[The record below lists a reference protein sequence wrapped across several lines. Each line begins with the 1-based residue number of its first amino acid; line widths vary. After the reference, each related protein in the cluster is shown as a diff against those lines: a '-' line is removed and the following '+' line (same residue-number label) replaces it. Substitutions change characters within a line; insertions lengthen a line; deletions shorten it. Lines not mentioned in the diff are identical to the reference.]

1 MAKMS
6 DAELARRLA
15 EQQARNQAAHQ
26 EANEKYGVLGVDRP
40 LSYKVTENW
49 GTPQQNSYWVVKDLG
64 GGSGGGRGSGGSA
77 SSVAAQRE
85 AQRQA
90 QIAAQR
96 AQYQSAYNSS
106 ASLLQ
111 SSLAA
116 QLAAEEDYRKQ
127 MVAAQQEAYNKNVAS
142 TNAYYDRLYNQSN
155 QNYQS
160 QLASAQQ
167 DYDAALA
174 QLQQGYDA
182 NTGTVNAN
190 TARSLQQAYIQNMM
204 AKRNF
209 GQQMA
214 ATGRS
219 GGASETAL
227 LGLANQYGN
236 NRGTLETSRNDQLAQ
251 LALQL
256 AENQAARQSEY
267 NQRRQGYADTY
278 TQMVNEYQAQQA
290 ARLAEYEQ
298 AMTNYINN
306 WDMESIARRQ
316 ALQQNYNNQL
326 LALQQQLAAQLA
338 GLV

>member
-1 MAKMS
+1 M
-6 DAELARRLA
+6 
-15 EQQARNQAAHQ
+15 AHQ
-26 EANEKYGVLGVDRP
+26 MLDGATAWKENPRP
-40 LSYKVTENW
+40 TSSSTSGS
-49 GTPQQNSYWVVKDLG
+49 GTG
-64 GGSGGGRGSGGSA
+64 GGSTGSRGSS
-77 SSVAAQRE
+77 SSVSAAQLAAQRE
-85 AQRQA
+85 AQL
-90 QIAAQR
+90 AAQR
-96 AQYQSAYNSS
+96 AQYQNAYNAS
-106 ASLLQ
+106 ASQLQ
-111 SSLAA
+111 STLAA

-127 MVAAQQEAYNKNVAS
+127 MVAAQQEAYNQNVAS
-142 TNAYYDRLYNQSN
+142 TNDYYTRLYSQAN
-155 QNYQS
+155 QNYQN
-160 QLASAQQ
+160 QLTSAQQ

-174 QLQQGYDA
+174 GLQRGYEQ

-236 NRGTLETSRNDQLAQ
+236 NRGALERTRSDQLAQ

-290 ARLAEYEQ
+290 ARLAEYRQ
-298 AMTNYINN
+298 AMTNYISN

-316 ALQQNYNNQL
+316 ALQQNYNSQI
-326 LALQQQLAAQLA
+326 LALRQQFAAQMA
-338 GLV
+338 GLA

>member
-1 MAKMS
+1 MAHQMAQDVGALTSIK
-6 DAELARRLA
+6 DAPAYWDRLA
-15 EQQARNQAAHQ
+15 G
-26 EANEKYGVLGVDRP
+26 K
-40 LSYKVTENW
+40 T
-49 GTPQQNSYWVVKDLG
+49 GTSS
-64 GGSGGGRGSGGSA
+64 GSGTGSGSTGSRGSSGSVSA
-77 SSVAAQRE
+77 AQLAAQRE
-85 AQRQA
+85 AQL
-90 QIAAQR
+90 AAQR
-96 AQYQSAYNSS
+96 AQYQNAYNAS
-106 ASLLQ
+106 ASQLQ
-111 SSLAA
+111 STLAA

-127 MVAAQQEAYNKNVAS
+127 MVAAQQEAYNQNVAS
-142 TNAYYDRLYNQSN
+142 TNDYYTRLYSQAN
-155 QNYQS
+155 QNYQN
-160 QLASAQQ
+160 QLTSAQQ

-174 QLQQGYDA
+174 GLQRGYEQ

-236 NRGTLETSRNDQLAQ
+236 NRGALERTRSDQLAQ

-290 ARLAEYEQ
+290 ARLAEYRQ
-298 AMTNYINN
+298 AMTNYISN

-316 ALQQNYNNQL
+316 ALQQNYNSQI
-326 LALQQQLAAQLA
+326 LALRQQLAAQMA
-338 GLV
+338 GLA

>member
-1 MAKMS
+1 MHQFTGMS
-6 DAELARRLA
+6 NPKPVPDPDP
-15 EQQARNQAAHQ
+15 H
-26 EANEKYGVLGVDRP
+26 DD
-40 LSYKVTENW
+40 
-49 GTPQQNSYWVVKDLG
+49 DLG
-64 GGSGGGRGSGGSA
+64 GGGGGYTGPSA
-77 SSVAAQRE
+77 TQLAAQRE
-85 AQRQA
+85 AQL
-90 QIAAQR
+90 AAQR
-96 AQYQSAYNSS
+96 AQYQNAYNAS
-106 ASLLQ
+106 ASQLQ
-111 SSLAA
+111 STLAA

-127 MVAAQQEAYNKNVAS
+127 MVAAQQEAYNQNVAS
-142 TNAYYDRLYNQSN
+142 TNDYYTRLYSQAN
-155 QNYQS
+155 QNYQN
-160 QLASAQQ
+160 QLTSAQQ

-174 QLQQGYDA
+174 GLQRGYEQ

-236 NRGTLETSRNDQLAQ
+236 NRGALERTRSDQLAQ

-267 NQRRQGYADTY
+267 NQRRQGYADAY

-290 ARLAEYEQ
+290 ARLAEYRQ
-298 AMTNYINN
+298 AMTNYISN

-316 ALQQNYNNQL
+316 ALQQNYNSQI
-326 LALQQQLAAQLA
+326 LALRQQLAAQMA
-338 GLV
+338 GLA

>member
-1 MAKMS
+1 M
-6 DAELARRLA
+6 
-15 EQQARNQAAHQ
+15 AHQ
-26 EANEKYGVLGVDRP
+26 SMGGNEQPLWKQKRSEYWATWGNPDRAP
-40 LSYKVTENW
+40 EPSAGWKAPGGSTSGS
-49 GTPQQNSYWVVKDLG
+49 GTG
-64 GGSGGGRGSGGSA
+64 GGSTGSRGSSGSVSA
-77 SSVAAQRE
+77 AQLAAQRE
-85 AQRQA
+85 AQL
-90 QIAAQR
+90 AAQR
-96 AQYQSAYNSS
+96 AQYQNAYNAS
-106 ASLLQ
+106 ASQLQ
-111 SSLAA
+111 STLAA

-142 TNAYYDRLYNQSN
+142 TNDYYTRLYSQAN
-155 QNYQS
+155 QNYQN
-160 QLASAQQ
+160 QLTSAQQ

-174 QLQQGYDA
+174 GLQRGYEQ

-236 NRGTLETSRNDQLAQ
+236 NRGALERTRSDQLAQ

-290 ARLAEYEQ
+290 ARLAEYRQ
-298 AMTNYINN
+298 AMTNYISN

-316 ALQQNYNNQL
+316 ALQQNYNSQI
-326 LALQQQLAAQLA
+326 LALRQQFAAQMA
-338 GLV
+338 GLA

>member
-1 MAKMS
+1 MAFQSMGGGKK
-6 DAELARRLA
+6 DF
-15 EQQARNQAAHQ
+15 
-26 EANEKYGVLGVDRP
+26 
-40 LSYKVTENW
+40 
-49 GTPQQNSYWVVKDLG
+49 QNSTPLEQKLEIQHSTAQLQKLLDEWDSRQTG
-64 GGSGGGRGSGGSA
+64 SGTGGSTGSRGSS
-77 SSVAAQRE
+77 SSVSAAQLAAQRE
-85 AQRQA
+85 AQL
-90 QIAAQR
+90 AAQR
-96 AQYQSAYNSS
+96 AQYQNAYNAS
-106 ASLLQ
+106 ASQLQ
-111 SSLAA
+111 STLAA

-127 MVAAQQEAYNKNVAS
+127 MVAAQQAAYNQNVAS
-142 TNAYYDRLYNQSN
+142 TNDYYTRLYSQAN

-160 QLASAQQ
+160 QLTSAQQ

-174 QLQQGYDA
+174 GLQRGYEQ

-236 NRGTLETSRNDQLAQ
+236 NRGALERTRSDQLAQ

-267 NQRRQGYADTY
+267 NQRRQGYADAY

-290 ARLAEYEQ
+290 ARLAEYRQ
-298 AMTNYINN
+298 AMTNYISN

-316 ALQQNYNNQL
+316 ALQQNYNSQI
-326 LALQQQLAAQLA
+326 LALRQQFAAQMASLA
-338 GLV
+338 